1 MVVVVQPPDR
11 KAAEPHTRK
20 DPSSAALGD
29 TMATQSQGY
38 KEEAEERKEEE
49 QMVVQPSD
57 RKAAEPH
64 PRKDPSTTA
73 LRGTIA
79 TQTQGYKEEEE

>member
-1 MVVVVQPPDR
+1 MVQPPNR
-11 KAAEPHTRK
+11 KAEEPHPRR
-20 DPSSAALGD
+20 DPSSTTALRG

-64 PRKDPSTTA
+64 PRKDPLLTTA
-73 LRGTIA
+73 PRDTM
-79 TQTQGYKEEEE
+79 